1 MGVINQM
8 EQVLELLEQAKNDSI
23 EGFVVMEENA
33 WTSYFNSMK
42 ESRDLISKVETLL
55 HNIGT

>member
-23 EGFVVMEENA
+23 EGLVVMEENA

-42 ESRDLISKVETLL
+42 ESRDMISKVETLL